1 MECPLLNFNDELIPT
16 GTGSFRFRE
25 MKCRKKVQKN
35 LSLGTKLIVC
45 QGFGSVFFLYGA
57 GFSLKSDYEPEF
69 YFILQLM
76 IFLKRKMVHWKE
88 KHLSYDF
95 RL

>member
-45 QGFGSVFFLYGA
+45 QGFGSVFFLRIRILPE
-57 GFSLKSDYEPEF
+57 SLNSDAVPDPCLLF
-69 YFILQLM
+69 TM
-76 IFLKRKMVHWKE
+76 LKKLYR
-88 KHLSYDF
+88 
-95 RL
+95 

>member
-1 MECPLLNFNDELIPT
+1 MECPLLNFNDELIP
-16 GTGSFRFRE
+16 TGSFRFRE

-57 GFSLKSDYEPEF
+57 GFSLKSEYEPEF

-76 IFLKRKMVHWKE
+76 YFFKKKNGSLERKAP
-88 KHLSYDF
+88 
-95 RL
+95 